1 MLAFWQ
7 QSIFRTKIDE
17 KSHVFWDID
26 FGRILEGFW
35 DGFGRPKSLIFAF
48 FSYFFDL
55 NFNRF
60 FWKAKKSKKIASKE
74 DEVVILGPARRNVR
88 GPGER

>member
-1 MLAFWQ
+1 MSAFWQ

-35 DGFGRPKSLIFAF
+35 EVENLDFRIFCDD
-48 FSYFFDL
+48 FSIQILKDFL
-55 NFNRF
+55 EGQ
-60 FWKAKKSKKIASKE
+60 KIEK
-74 DEVVILGPARRNVR
+74 N
-88 GPGER
+88 